1 MTVMRNQTADNIT
14 TGHPKNARYV
24 TADFTSETNVNLITL
39 NALIVQEDQKTIR
52 VRSERASAFRTKYR
66 SPQC

>member
-1 MTVMRNQTADNIT
+1 MKNQIANNIT
-14 TGHPKNARYV
+14 TGHPKNAHYV
-24 TADFTSETNVNLITL
+24 TPDSTSETNANQIIP

-66 SPQC
+66 SPQH